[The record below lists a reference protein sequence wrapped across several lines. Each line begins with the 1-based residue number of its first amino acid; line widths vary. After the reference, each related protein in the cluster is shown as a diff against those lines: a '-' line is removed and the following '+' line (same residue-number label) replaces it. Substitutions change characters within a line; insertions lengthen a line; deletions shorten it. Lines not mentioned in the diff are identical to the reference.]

1 MNHRPLYWRLPCKW
15 GGVVRGK
22 TDPHHIFGA
31 VLGSRVGGMGAETLG
46 GVVKGQP

>member
-1 MNHRPLYWRLPCKW
+1 MNHWPLHWRLPYKR

-31 VLGSRVGGMGAETLG
+31 VLGSRVGGVGAVTLG